1 MNIVLV
7 IFHIII
13 FGSNYINY
21 INYKISINYINHMN
35 KKITRSGAMRNNT
48 TSSGLSMDEIQ
59 QNVLYSQ
66 IDIETIK
73 KNITTIQSINEVYNN
88 RIVVLEDENM
98 KLKQIIK
105 QLINIDY

>member
-1 MNIVLV
+1 
-7 IFHIII
+7 
-13 FGSNYINY
+13 
-21 INYKISINYINHMN
+21 MN

-59 QNVLYSQ
+59 QNILYSQ
-66 IDIETIK
+66 NDIETIK

>member
-1 MNIVLV
+1 
-7 IFHIII
+7 
-13 FGSNYINY
+13 
-21 INYKISINYINHMN
+21 MN

-73 KNITTIQSINEVYNN
+73 KNITTIQSINVVYNN
-88 RIVVLEDENM
+88 RIAVLEDENM